1 MTVHAKSST
10 PSKAVEV
17 NTFPNITFIWLILPT
32 VDYGAEHSQEHKH
45 GQYGRKYSK
54 GLYPEWST
62 EKPVHFV
69 THSLGGPTVTKL
81 IALLRAK
88 FFGDEYHPDM
98 VRSVFA
104 VAAPFKGTPT
114 VYLLGA
120 SYTGSHVLRTFSVR
134 TGLQNEREHER
145 VTHKRPFAAR
155 QFPR

>member
-10 PSKAVEV
+10 PLKAAEVMLSK
-17 NTFPNITFIWLILPT
+17 IIIFISLILPT
-32 VDYGAEHSQEHKH
+32 VDYGAEHSKEHKH

-62 EKPVHFV
+62 DKPVHFV

-88 FFGDEYHPDM
+88 FFGEEYHPDM

-134 TGLQNEREHER
+134 LALRRAHDEYS
-145 VTHKRPFAAR
+145 
-155 QFPR
+155 